1 MIRPDSFYSTHY
13 RIKLTSEVKG
23 VREDFPILQRE
34 INGYP
39 LVYFDNAATTQKP
52 NSVIDAMNDYYS
64 NSNANVHR
72 AVHTLAG
79 EATEG
84 YESCRLALKSR
95 FNANRAII
103 TSGTTEAINLVAHA
117 WGRANLSDGDA
128 IILTEMEHH
137 SDIVPW
143 QMLAQEMN
151 IELRYVPV
159 QKDLTLDMDLFE
171 AAIDGAKL
179 VCVVHISNVLGVC
192 NPVDKIVEI
201 AKQNGAKVLLDAAQS
216 APHQDIDFV
225 ALGADF
231 MAFSAHKMC
240 GPTGIGALL
249 VSDEAFDEMQPFM
262 GGGDMIETVSIH
274 GSTYQQNEQKFEA
287 GTPRIAEAIGWTQ
300 AIKWL
305 NDVDIES
312 EHKRILESARWL
324 SQQLRD
330 MGMTVYGRH
339 DDNDAAV
346 VSFLH
351 PTMNSEDLAHLL
363 DARGFAVRTG
373 HHCAQ
378 PLLDRLE
385 ITGTVRVSLYFY
397 NTHEEV
403 VSFVNYLAEILER
416 FA

>member
-1 MIRPDSFYSTHY
+1 M
-13 RIKLTSEVKG
+13 
-23 VREDFPILQRE
+23 REQFPILQRK
-34 INGYP
+34 INGHD
-39 LVYFDNAATTQKP
+39 LVYLDNAATTQKP
-52 NSVIDAMNDYYS
+52 QVVIDAMNDYYT

-79 EATEG
+79 EATDG
-84 YESCRLALKSR
+84 YEACRESLKKMY
-95 FNANRAII
+95 NYDKVII

-117 WGRANLSDGDA
+117 WGKANLSAGDA
-128 IILTEMEHH
+128 VVLTEMEHH

-143 QMLAQEMN
+143 QMLAKEMN

-159 QKDLTLDMDLFE
+159 QQDLTLDMEIFE
-171 AAIDGAKL
+171 ASLDGAKL

-192 NPVDKIVEI
+192 NPVDEI
-201 AKQNGAKVLLDAAQS
+201 ISLSKSKGAKVLLDAAQS
-216 APHQDIDFV
+216 APHQYIDFKS
-225 ALGADF
+225 LGADF

-249 VSDEAFDEMQPFM
+249 VTNDVFDEMQPFM

-274 GSTYQQNEQKFEA
+274 GSTFQSNEHKFEA
-287 GTPRIAEAIGWTQ
+287 GTPKIAEALGWN
-300 AIKWL
+300 AALKWMQ
-305 NDVDIES
+305 DIDFKS
-312 EHKRILESARWL
+312 EHKRLLEIARWL
-324 SQQLRD
+324 SEQLRS

-378 PLLDRLE
+378 PLLERLK
-385 ITGTVRVSLYFY
+385 ISGTVRASFYFY
-397 NTHEEV
+397 NTREEAEA
-403 VSFVNYLAEILER
+403 FVKQLSEILER

>member
-1 MIRPDSFYSTHY
+1 MRD
-13 RIKLTSEVKG
+13 E
-23 VREDFPILQRE
+23 FPILQRK

-39 LVYFDNAATTQKP
+39 LVYLDNAATTQKP
-52 NSVIDAMNDYYS
+52 SSVINAMIDYYS

-84 YESCRLALKSR
+84 YESCRTALKSR
-95 FNANRAII
+95 FNANKAII

-128 IILTEMEHH
+128 VILTEMVHH

-143 QMLAQEMN
+143 QMLAKEMN
-151 IELRYVPV
+151 IELRYIPV

-192 NPVDKIVEI
+192 NPVADIVRI
-201 AKQNGAKVLLDAAQS
+201 AKANGARVLLDAAQS
-216 APHQDIDFV
+216 APHQDIDFME
-225 ALGADF
+225 LGADF

-240 GPTGIGALL
+240 GPTGIGTLL
-249 VSDEAFDEMQPFM
+249 VADDAFSEMQPFL
-262 GGGDMIETVSIH
+262 GGGDMIETVTIH
-274 GSTYQQNEQKFEA
+274 GSTYQKNEQKFEA
-287 GTPRIAEAIGWTQ
+287 GTPRIAEAIGWTE

-305 NDVDIES
+305 SGIDIKS
-312 EHKRILESARWL
+312 EHERILQSARWL
-324 SQQLRD
+324 ASQLRE

-378 PLLDRLE
+378 PLLERLE

-403 VSFVNYLAEILER
+403 VSFVNYLSEILER

>member
-1 MIRPDSFYSTHY
+1 M
-13 RIKLTSEVKG
+13 
-23 VREDFPILQRE
+23 REQFPILQRE
-34 INGYP
+34 VNGYP
-39 LVYFDNAATTQKP
+39 LVYLDNAATTQKP
-52 NSVIDAMNDYYS
+52 QVVIDAMNHYYS

-79 EATEG
+79 EATDG
-84 YESCRLALKSR
+84 YEACRTTLKKR
-95 FNANRAII
+95 FNAEKVII
-103 TSGTTEAINLVAHA
+103 TGGTTEAINLVAHA
-117 WGRANLSDGDA
+117 WGRANLSPGDA
-128 IILTEMEHH
+128 VVLTEMEHH

-143 QMLAQEMN
+143 QMLAKELE

-159 QKDLTLDMDLFE
+159 QEDLTLDMEILE
-171 AAIDGAKL
+171 ASLEGAKL

-192 NPVDKIVEI
+192 NPVEKII
-201 AKQNGAKVLLDAAQS
+201 SLAKQNGAKVLLDAAQS
-216 APHQDIDFV
+216 VPHQSVDFQE
-225 ALGADF
+225 LGADF

-249 VSDEAFDEMQPFM
+249 VANDVFEEMEPFM

-274 GSTYQQNEQKFEA
+274 GSTYQTNEHKFEA
-287 GTPRIAEAIGWTQ
+287 GTPKIAEAIGWN
-300 AIKWL
+300 AALEWMDNIDL
-305 NDVDIES
+305 ES
-312 EHKRILESARWL
+312 EHSRLLTLARWL
-324 SQQLRD
+324 SKELRS

-363 DARGFAVRTG
+363 DARGYAVRTG

-378 PLLDRLE
+378 PLLERLK
-385 ITGTVRVSLYFY
+385 ITGTVRASLYFY
-397 NTHEEV
+397 NSKEEV
-403 VSFVNYLAEILER
+403 ENFVKQLSDILER

>member
-1 MIRPDSFYSTHY
+1 MGLRGDF
-13 RIKLTSEVKG
+13 
-23 VREDFPILQRE
+23 VREQFPILQRE
-34 INGYP
+34 VNGYP

-52 NSVIDAMNDYYS
+52 QVVIDAMNDYYT

-79 EATEG
+79 EATDG
-84 YESCRLALKSR
+84 YEACRTTLKTR
-95 FNANRAII
+95 FNAPKVII

-117 WGRANLSDGDA
+117 WGKANLSPGDA
-128 IILTEMEHH
+128 VVLTEMEHH

-143 QMLAQEMN
+143 QMLAKELD

-159 QKDLTLDMDLFE
+159 QQDFTLDMEIFE
-171 AAIDGAKL
+171 ASLDGAKL

-192 NPVDKIVEI
+192 NPVDKII
-201 AKQNGAKVLLDAAQS
+201 SLAKQNGARVLLDAAQS
-216 APHQDIDFV
+216 VPHQSIDFQKM
-225 ALGADF
+225 GADF

-249 VSDEAFDEMQPFM
+249 VSDDAFEQMQPFM

-274 GSTYQQNEQKFEA
+274 GSTYQTNEHKFEA
-287 GTPRIAEAIGWTQ
+287 GTPKIAEAIGWNAALEWMEQ
-300 AIKWL
+300 IDL
-305 NDVDIES
+305 DS
-312 EHKRILESARWL
+312 EHSRLLELARWL

-339 DDNDAAV
+339 DDDDAAV

-378 PLLDRLE
+378 PLLERLK
-385 ITGTVRVSLYFY
+385 ITGTVRASLYFY
-397 NTHEEV
+397 NSKEEV
-403 VSFVNYLAEILER
+403 ENFVKQLSDILER
-416 FA
+416 FS

>member
-1 MIRPDSFYSTHY
+1 MRD
-13 RIKLTSEVKG
+13 
-23 VREDFPILQRE
+23 DFPILQRE

-84 YESCRLALKSR
+84 YESCRRELKSR
-95 FNANRAII
+95 FNASKAII

-143 QMLAQEMN
+143 QMLAKEMN

-171 AAIDGAKL
+171 DAIEGAKL

-192 NPVDKIVEI
+192 NPVEKIIQI
-201 AKQNGAKVLLDAAQS
+201 AKKKGARVLLDAAQS
-216 APHQDIDFV
+216 APHQEIDFQQ
-225 ALGADF
+225 LGADF

-240 GPTGIGALL
+240 GPTGIGSLL
-249 VSDEAFDEMQPFM
+249 VSEDAFAEMQPFM

-274 GSTYQQNEQKFEA
+274 GSTYQKNEQKFEA
-287 GTPRIAEAIGWTQ
+287 GTPRIAEAIGWSE

-305 NDVDIES
+305 NSIDIKS
-312 EHKRILESARWL
+312 EHKRILHSARWL
-324 SQQLRD
+324 AVQLRE

-403 VSFVNYLAEILER
+403 VSFVDYLKEILER

>member
-1 MIRPDSFYSTHY
+1 M
-13 RIKLTSEVKG
+13 
-23 VREDFPILQRE
+23 REQFPILQRE

-39 LVYFDNAATTQKP
+39 LVYLDNAATTQKP
-52 NSVIDAMNDYYS
+52 NSVIEAMNDYYS

-84 YESCRLALKSR
+84 YESCRTALKSR
-95 FNANRAII
+95 FNANKAII

-192 NPVDKIVEI
+192 NPVADIVRI
-201 AKQNGAKVLLDAAQS
+201 AKQNGARVLLDAAQS
-216 APHQDIDFV
+216 APHQDIDFIE
-225 ALGADF
+225 LGADF

-249 VSDEAFDEMQPFM
+249 VTDDAFSEMQPFM
-262 GGGDMIETVSIH
+262 GGGDMIETVSIR
-274 GSTYQQNEQKFEA
+274 GSTYQKNEQKFEA
-287 GTPRIAEAIGWTQ
+287 GTPRIAEAIGWTE

-305 NDVDIES
+305 NDIDIKS
-312 EHKRILESARWL
+312 EHERILQSARWL
-324 SQQLRD
+324 ADQLRS

-378 PLLDRLE
+378 PLLERLE

-403 VSFVNYLAEILER
+403 VSFVNYLSEILER

>member
-1 MIRPDSFYSTHY
+1 
-13 RIKLTSEVKG
+13 VKG

-84 YESCRLALKSR
+84 YESCRLALKER

-192 NPVDKIVEI
+192 NPVEKIVEI

-300 AIKWL
+300 AINWL
-305 NDVDIES
+305 NNVDVES

>member
-1 MIRPDSFYSTHY
+1 MRD
-13 RIKLTSEVKG
+13 
-23 VREDFPILQRE
+23 DFPILQRK

-84 YESCRLALKSR
+84 YESCRRELKSR
-95 FNANRAII
+95 FNASKAII

-171 AAIDGAKL
+171 DAIEGAKL

-192 NPVDKIVEI
+192 NPVEKIIQI
-201 AKQNGAKVLLDAAQS
+201 AKKKGARVLLDAAQS
-216 APHQDIDFV
+216 APHQEIDFQE
-225 ALGADF
+225 LGADF

-249 VSDEAFDEMQPFM
+249 VTDDAFDEMQPFM

-274 GSTYQQNEQKFEA
+274 GSTYQKNEQKFEA
-287 GTPRIAEAIGWTQ
+287 GTPRIAEAIGWSE

-305 NDVDIES
+305 NAIDIKS
-312 EHKRILESARWL
+312 EHKRILQSARWL
-324 SQQLRD
+324 AEQIRE

-385 ITGTVRVSLYFY
+385 ITGTVRASLYFY

-403 VSFVNYLAEILER
+403 VSFVDYLKEILER